1 MPVTSYADMSA
12 GDIYYEGQLVFAEPG
27 FTFTGINADT
37 VVLTFG
43 RALVKGVGDRDLLL
57 PVNGSSILM
66 GIAYHTDIFEKRPG
80 YSLDADNLMGYP
92 IDHTVSYVKR
102 GTVAVR
108 IDGPVTA
115 GQPGWWRH
123 VAAGAERRGVWRA
136 DADTSDAVQVPQSRF
151 MRSGVAGQVVPL
163 SINLP

>member
-1 MPVTSYADMSA
+1 MPQTTYTDLSA
-12 GDIYYEGQLVFAEPG
+12 GSLYYEGQLIYAEPG
-27 FTFTGINADT
+27 FIFTGFNTDT

-43 RALVKGVGDRDLLL
+43 RALVKGTGDMDLRL

-66 GIAYHTDIFEKRPG
+66 GIAYHTDIFEKRLG
-80 YSLDADNLMGYP
+80 YSLDADGNMGYP

-108 IDGPVTA
+108 IDGTVTA
-115 GQPGWWRH
+115 GQAAFWRH
-123 VAAGAERRGVWRA
+123 TAAGAERKGTFRA
-136 DADTSDAVQVPQSRF
+136 DADTSDAVQIPQSRF
-151 MRSGVAGQVVPL
+151 LKSGVAGDIVPL